1 MPANLTPQYL
11 EAERRYRQATTPEEQ
26 LAALEAMMA
35 VIPKHKGT
43 EHMRADI
50 RRRMAKARTE
60 AARRKTAGGKGPTWH
75 HVPREGAGQVVLV
88 GPPNAGKSRLL
99 AALSN
104 AAPVVAP
111 YPFSTRMPL
120 PGMVPFEDVQV
131 QLVDLPPIAPETAE
145 PWLLA
150 LVRQADAALLVADL
164 ADDDLLGGI
173 ETTVELA
180 SQSRV
185 RLERTGGEDAVP
197 TLMVASKLD
206 ADGAAVRLEILREAW
221 GARFEI
227 LPVSAETGAGLETL
241 RRELFGVLRVI
252 RVYTKAPA
260 AAPIAPSRLSC
271 RAAPPSPTRARPSTR
286 TLWSGSSMP
295 ASGGRARSRARWSS
309 ASTFSTTATS
319 SNCTSEHGERGGT
332 PAGRPVP
339 DPAAADAATSTKGG
353 SWRASRR
360 GRSSGRRSNRST
372 RWRSG
377 WKTFRSSCRTWSA

>member
-75 HVPREGAGQVVLV
+75 HVPREGAGQVMLV

-99 AALSN
+99 AALSH
-104 AAPVVAP
+104 ATPVVAP

-164 ADDDLLGGI
+164 GDDDLLSGI
-173 ETTVELA
+173 ETTVDLA

-185 RLERTGGEDAVP
+185 RLERSGGEDAVP

-206 ADGAAVRLEILREAW
+206 TDGAAVRLEILREAW

-252 RVYTKAPA
+252 RVYTKAPG
-260 AAPIAPSRLSC
+260 R
-271 RAAPPSPTRARPSTR
+271 RAD
-286 TLWSGSSMP
+286 
-295 ASGGRARSRARWSS
+295 RSVPFVLPRG
-309 ASTFSTTATS
+309 AT
-319 SNCTSEHGERGGT
+319 
-332 PAGRPVP
+332 V
-339 DPAAADAATSTKGG
+339 ADACAAVHKDFVERLKYARIWGA
-353 SWRASRR
+353 R
-360 GRSSGRRSNRST
+360 
-372 RWRSG
+372 
-377 WKTFRSSCRTWSA
+377 TFEGQMVQREHVLEDGDVIELHV

>member
-11 EAERRYRQATTPEEQ
+11 EAERPYRQATTPEEQ

-206 ADGAAVRLEILREAW
+206 ADGAGVRL
-221 GARFEI
+221 EI

-252 RVYTKAPA
+252 RVYTKAPG
-260 AAPIAPSRLSC
+260 R
-271 RAAPPSPTRARPSTR
+271 RAD
-286 TLWSGSSMP
+286 
-295 ASGGRARSRARWSS
+295 RSVPFVLPRG
-309 ASTFSTTATS
+309 AT
-319 SNCTSEHGERGGT
+319 
-332 PAGRPVP
+332 V
-339 DPAAADAATSTKGG
+339 ADACAAVHKDFVERLKYARIWGA
-353 SWRASRR
+353 R
-360 GRSSGRRSNRST
+360 
-372 RWRSG
+372 
-377 WKTFRSSCRTWSA
+377 TFEGQMVQREHVLDDGDVIELHV